1 MRKVFIR
8 LGKVIA
14 IAHIGSI
21 TSDVSHPDATES
33 KIIND
38 DLVIGVGYTVSGDVY
53 TAPAPSPP
61 SPDEVAA
68 KAKAAKDAGDLA
80 NAKADAKLAAIGAM
94 SPVQVRAWVAANLN
108 NLVDSKDAIATLA
121 VAVSVLYR
129 KL

>member
-14 IAHIGSI
+14 IAQIGSI

-38 DLVIGVGYTVSGDVY
+38 DLVVGVGYTVVGDVY

-61 SPDEVAA
+61 NPDEVAA
-68 KAKAAKDAGDLA
+68 KAKADKDASDLA
-80 NAKADAKLAAIGAM
+80 NAKADAKAAAIGAM
-94 SPVQVRAWVAANLN
+94 TPAQVRAWVAANVT
-108 NLVDSKDAIATLA
+108 NLTDAKDLIATLA
-121 VAVSVLYR
+121 VAVSVLFR